1 MRQKRTGRP
10 FAFPLGHGAQ
20 RARLAPDMTDA
31 LIVAQL
37 AQADGHDLV
46 TLRALVEEASEMGAR
61 RALARLGLADE
72 GAREDVVEL
81 RQLLKAWRDAKS
93 SARHAVIGWVV
104 RGCLALVLIGIA
116 LKLGLFA
123 LVVK

>member
-1 MRQKRTGRP
+1 MS
-10 FAFPLGHGAQ
+10 
-20 RARLAPDMTDA
+20 DA

-72 GAREDVVEL
+72 EARDDVVEL
-81 RQLLKAWRDAKS
+81 RQLLKAWRDAKI
-93 SARHAVIGWVV
+93 SARNAVIGWVV
-104 RGCLALVLIGIA
+104 RVGLALVLIGVAFKTGLYA
-116 LKLGLFA
+116 LLTG
-123 LVVK
+123 

>member
-1 MRQKRTGRP
+1 
-10 FAFPLGHGAQ
+10 
-20 RARLAPDMTDA
+20 MTDA

-72 GAREDVVEL
+72 DAREDVVEL

>member
-1 MRQKRTGRP
+1 MS
-10 FAFPLGHGAQ
+10 
-20 RARLAPDMTDA
+20 DA

-72 GAREDVVEL
+72 DAREDVVEL

>member
-1 MRQKRTGRP
+1 MN
-10 FAFPLGHGAQ
+10 
-20 RARLAPDMTDA
+20 DA

-46 TLRALVEEASEMGAR
+46 VLRALVEEASEMGAR

-72 GAREDVVEL
+72 NAREDMTEL

-116 LKLGLFA
+116 VKLGLHA
-123 LVVK
+123 LVLK

>member
-1 MRQKRTGRP
+1 MS
-10 FAFPLGHGAQ
+10 
-20 RARLAPDMTDA
+20 DA
-31 LIVAQL
+31 LMVAQI
-37 AQADGHDLV
+37 AQADGYDPV

-72 GAREDVVEL
+72 EAREDVVEL

-93 SARHAVIGWVV
+93 SARNAVIGWVV

-116 LKLGLFA
+116 IKTGLFA
-123 LVVK
+123 LVMR